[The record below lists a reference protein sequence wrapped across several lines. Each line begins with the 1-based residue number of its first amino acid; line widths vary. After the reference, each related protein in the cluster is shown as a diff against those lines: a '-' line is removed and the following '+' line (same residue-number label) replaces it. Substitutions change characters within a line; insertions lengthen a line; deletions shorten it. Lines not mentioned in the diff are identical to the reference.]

1 MEQAG
6 LPFEK
11 IVFVC
16 VHEREPGQG
25 VCCSARGSLEIH
37 AALKERVKALGLAR
51 KIRVSRSGCMD
62 RCAKGINI
70 THLGHSREGAIWRIS
85 TATTTTSDSRSFDAT
100 PPSVNPTP
108 VGGTRYG
115 EHRE

>member
-25 VCCSARGSLEIH
+25 VCCSARGSLEIQ

-62 RCAKGINI
+62 RCAKGVNI
-70 THLGHSREGAIWRIS
+70 MVFPDNTWFSGV
-85 TATTTTSDSRSFDAT
+85 TMDDVDAVLEAVTQGVT
-100 PPSVNPTP
+100 PA
-108 VGGTRYG
+108 
-115 EHRE
+115 